1 MGLRGGTSAGH
12 DRESAL
18 SPRRKHLIGLSILPR
33 ALLAVNRDSFTL
45 HERLSSIVVTTP
57 DIMKF
62 ASSSFSASISLA
74 IMGGCLLCGAAG
86 LTI

>member
-1 MGLRGGTSAGH
+1 
-12 DRESAL
+12 
-18 SPRRKHLIGLSILPR
+18 
-33 ALLAVNRDSFTL
+33 
-45 HERLSSIVVTTP
+45 
-57 DIMKF
+57 MKF